1 MNPEW
6 HCSFQLDG
14 CQGIGLSNYRRHRS
28 ADTQWTDL
36 PLPPLWPLA
45 AEQSLQAKASLLRAF
60 LPHLPPGGQQ
70 EMEVR
75 WKSQILLA
83 NRGSESKIFCW
94 ILSKLFSPR
103 ILRLSQVTG
112 AGTGGKALQLAE
124 GRTHWPRTD
133 LNSVM

>member
-36 PLPPLWPLA
+36 PLPPLWQLA

-75 WKSQILLA
+75 WKSQTLLA
-83 NRGSESKIFCW
+83 TRGSESKIFCW
-94 ILSKLFSPR
+94 ILAKNHKTIFSKNFR
-103 ILRLSQVTG
+103 VYVTG
-112 AGTGGKALQLAE
+112 HWCWYWRKSSTTGG
-124 GRTHWPRTD
+124 R
-133 LNSVM
+133 

>member
-28 ADTQWTDL
+28 ADTQWTGL
-36 PLPPLWPLA
+36 PLPPLWQLA

-60 LPHLPPGGQQ
+60 LPHLPPSGQQ